1 MLYGDAAGTHYFGLF
16 NPQNGKLRIV
26 ADGGNYVEVTPSHA
40 LFDGAWH
47 LLDVTYDGSLA
58 ELYMDGQVMGGGA
71 ISVNTVLPGT
81 GLQLGAGVGD
91 YDEFAAYG
99 AALSPDRI
107 AAHWTRGGSRS
118 ANLCPTT
125 PTAPY
130 SQAVLADAPQLYL
143 RLGDLAADGTD
154 RVAFDS
160 SGGCHNAALTA
171 GVTAVSPG
179 ALVGDADGAVTN
191 PNAGTYGEPMVT
203 QSGANLAAGSSPRTL
218 EMWYRSGNNAQ
229 AWLMLYGDAAGTHY
243 FGLFNPQNGKLR
255 IVADGGNFVEVTPS
269 HRSEEHTSDLQSPMY
284 LVCRLLL

>member
-107 AAHWTRGGSRS
+107 AAHWTRGGSHS

-130 SQAVLADAPQLYL
+130 SQAVLADAPQVYL
-143 RLGDLAADGTD
+143 RLGDLASDLKSRMSFVCCLLCDNET
-154 RVAFDS
+154 
-160 SGGCHNAALTA
+160 LTG
-171 GVTAVSPG
+171 GVTAVSQG
-179 ALVGDADGAVTN
+179 AVVGDADGGLTNLSTPLCAV
-191 PNAGTYGEPMVT
+191 
-203 QSGANLAAGSSPRTL
+203 
-218 EMWYRSGNNAQ
+218 
-229 AWLMLYGDAAGTHY
+229 
-243 FGLFNPQNGKLR
+243 
-255 IVADGGNFVEVTPS
+255 
-269 HRSEEHTSDLQSPMY
+269 
-284 LVCRLLL
+284 